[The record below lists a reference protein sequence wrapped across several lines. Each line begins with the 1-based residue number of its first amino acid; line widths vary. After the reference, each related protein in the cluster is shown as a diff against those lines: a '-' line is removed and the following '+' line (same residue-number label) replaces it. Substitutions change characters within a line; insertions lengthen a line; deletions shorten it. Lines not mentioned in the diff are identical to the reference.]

1 MKNYKLAGFI
11 FFISLFTFAGT
22 WGYVEFLKSS
32 RTKMLNSKI
41 KLQAE
46 SMQSSVADMISL
58 KQNSTM
64 AMALSMVNSKDLAQ
78 YIVNKNIPQN
88 HYNDLVG
95 KIREN
100 TVYKNI
106 WVQILDENL
115 TCLYRSWNDKKN
127 DSLYDLRKDL
137 VTVTRTKKA
146 TFSISV
152 GKYDLSIKA
161 IAPVFLKERL
171 VGVLEV
177 VSHFNSISRQLS
189 KNNISSVVLLKK
201 EYKKQL
207 IDPFTKMFVDDYYVA
222 NVDAPLE
229 FRNYLQNH
237 NPQNYFNNSY
247 KEDQGYIIVSYPL
260 NDSNADTI
268 GYFIMFKKIVD
279 ISSMDLEYFMFKWT
293 SLSGLVLLSIL
304 VVVTVILFFR
314 NKKQKIYY
322 KNIIDTA
329 TNIVL
334 INNKKRILEVNN
346 SFFKYF
352 SQYKD
357 LETFKKEHNCICDF
371 FVDANGYLKKEVNG
385 KYWVDHIVENQDKIH
400 KAKIN
405 ISGKEY
411 YFRVNAVLVSSESK
425 DYSIVLTDI
434 TKEEN
439 YQKELE
445 YLTITD
451 HLTGIY
457 NRRYFQQKIEE
468 EIKRAKR
475 YGNALS
481 VIMIDIDFFKK
492 INDTHGHNVGD
503 EVLVEYSKLI
513 KSYLRDVDVFCRIG
527 GEEFMII
534 LPYATEEDAQIIAE
548 KLRQEIETHKQI
560 LALTMSFG
568 VTQYIKGE
576 SEEFLYK
583 RVDSALYE
591 AKESGRNRVVVR

>member
-247 KEDQGYIIVSYPL
+247 KEDQ
-260 NDSNADTI
+260 
-268 GYFIMFKKIVD
+268 
-279 ISSMDLEYFMFKWT
+279 
-293 SLSGLVLLSIL
+293 
-304 VVVTVILFFR
+304 
-314 NKKQKIYY
+314 
-322 KNIIDTA
+322 
-329 TNIVL
+329 
-334 INNKKRILEVNN
+334 
-346 SFFKYF
+346 
-352 SQYKD
+352 
-357 LETFKKEHNCICDF
+357 
-371 FVDANGYLKKEVNG
+371 
-385 KYWVDHIVENQDKIH
+385 
-400 KAKIN
+400 
-405 ISGKEY
+405 
-411 YFRVNAVLVSSESK
+411 
-425 DYSIVLTDI
+425 
-434 TKEEN
+434 
-439 YQKELE
+439 
-445 YLTITD
+445 
-451 HLTGIY
+451 
-457 NRRYFQQKIEE
+457 
-468 EIKRAKR
+468 
-475 YGNALS
+475 
-481 VIMIDIDFFKK
+481 
-492 INDTHGHNVGD
+492 VG
-503 EVLVEYSKLI
+503 
-513 KSYLRDVDVFCRIG
+513 
-527 GEEFMII
+527 
-534 LPYATEEDAQIIAE
+534 
-548 KLRQEIETHKQI
+548 
-560 LALTMSFG
+560 
-568 VTQYIKGE
+568 
-576 SEEFLYK
+576 
-583 RVDSALYE
+583 
-591 AKESGRNRVVVR
+591 